1 MIERLR
7 AVRKKLGLNQWDFAR
22 QIGLTQTTLSMIEL
36 GKIALIEKN
45 IKLICVTFNVNEH
58 WLRTGQGEMFGASS
72 PYLKELTGIFDRLT
86 ADTQEFLL
94 DMARNL
100 LKKQEK
106 SQGNADSA
114 MPPE

>member
-1 MIERLR
+1 MLDRLK
-7 AVRKKLGLNQWDFAR
+7 AVRKKLGLNQGEFAR
-22 QIGLTQTTLSMIEL
+22 QIGLRQTSLSMIEV
-36 GKIALIEKN
+36 GSTALTEKN

-58 WLRTGQGEMFGASS
+58 WFRTGQGEMFGASS

-106 SQGNADSA
+106 SRDTAD
-114 MPPE
+114 

>member
-22 QIGLTQTTLSMIEL
+22 QIGLTQTTISMIEVGSTVL
-36 GKIALIEKN
+36 TEKN

-106 SQGNADSA
+106 SPGTTDSA
-114 MPPE
+114 APG